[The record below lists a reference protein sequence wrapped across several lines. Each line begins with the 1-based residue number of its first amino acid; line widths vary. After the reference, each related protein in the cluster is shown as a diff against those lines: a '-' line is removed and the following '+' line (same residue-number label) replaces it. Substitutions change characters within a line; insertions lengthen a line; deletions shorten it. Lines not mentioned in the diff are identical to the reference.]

1 MADPVGLQSQ
11 APDVFGK
18 LSQLQSIAAQ
28 GMSNQQLSR
37 QIAEQKNIAGVD
49 WTQFQKPDGSMDVPA
64 AQAAALKASPTFY
77 GQERAAQVQSL
88 ANDRLAMQKGQQS
101 LNKEQRDDIASSF
114 TALAADPDYAPE
126 KLIDTADRLK
136 EQNKSPEFRAM
147 VNVGLK
153 HILAMPL
160 DKQKQALLNAG
171 RGSGSASEVAGP
183 GGLAAPNTQL
193 IQGPTGLQPINTQSL
208 APGGVG
214 PNGPT
219 QAQGISPEARL
230 PHIMSN
236 AAGQAVAV
244 NPQNPNQVAPVGGGA
259 SPLNPT
265 TAQATV
271 QNTAASGVA
280 TRVQHAQEAANNTV
294 QAQDAL
300 SRARSILDNV
310 DAPNTGAM
318 FDAKKGIKNF
328 LSGVGIDTKGA
339 DDANSLV
346 KNLARYEASRAT
358 QAGLGGTDAAREL
371 AHNGSPNVSLDNSAL
386 KGIVT
391 QSLATEKALAT
402 YANIQAKAKDPAS
415 LTKNEAD
422 FRNIPN
428 LIQGYEYGLARTPAE
443 ANEFLKKHGISPAQM
458 KETRKLIKEFES
470 R

>member
-1 MADPVGLQSQ
+1 MADPVGLSVQP
-11 APDVFGK
+11 PDVFGR
-18 LSQLQSIAAQ
+18 LSQLQSIAHQ
-28 GMSNQQLSR
+28 GMANQQLSR
-37 QIAEQKNIAGVD
+37 QLAEQKSIAGVD

-88 ANDRLAMQKGQQS
+88 ANDRLVMQKGQQS

-114 TALAADPDYAPE
+114 TALAADPNYAPE

-153 HILAMPL
+153 HILSLPMEQ
-160 DKQKQALLNAG
+160 QKQALLNAG

-183 GGLAAPNTQL
+183 GGLATPNTQL
-193 IQGPTGLQPINTQSL
+193 IQGPTGLQPINTQPL
-208 APGGVG
+208 APGGIG
-214 PNGPT
+214 PNGPP

-244 NPQNPNQVAPVGGGA
+244 NPQNPSQVAPVGGGG
-259 SPLNPT
+259 PLNPT
-265 TAQATV
+265 TAQATI
-271 QNTAASGVA
+271 QNTAASGIA
-280 TRVQHAQEAANNTV
+280 TRVQQAQAAANNTV

-300 SRARSILDNV
+300 SRARSILDNPG
-310 DAPNTGAM
+310 APNTGGM

-328 LSGVGIDTKGA
+328 LAGVGIDTKGA
-339 DDANSLV
+339 DDANTLV

-371 AHNGSPNVSLDNSAL
+371 AHNGSPNVSLDNAAL
-386 KGIVT
+386 KGVVT

-402 YANIQAKAKDPAS
+402 YANIQTKTKDPDA
-415 LTKNEAD
+415 LAKNESD

-428 LIQGYEYGLARTPAE
+428 LVQGYEYALARTPAE
-443 ANEFLKKHGISPAQM
+443 AEEFLKKHGLSRKEMA
-458 KETRKLIKEFES
+458 ETRAKIKEFES